1 MVIFEKWPYE
11 NNAEDVPVSK
21 LLLQR
26 ASEEDTPRADRPP
39 YPGTPRWVKVF
50 AIIVLVVVL
59 LVVII
64 LVTGIGGDHGPD
76 RHRRSGDAG
85 GGTPPIEYVV
95 EDDGPAD
102 HAPPMEHG
110 VQQR

>member
-1 MVIFEKWPYE
+1 MG
-11 NNAEDVPVSK
+11 K
-21 LLLQR
+21 LSLQR
-26 ASEEDTPRADRPP
+26 TPEEDTHASDRSP

-50 AIIVLVVVL
+50 AIVALAVVL

-64 LVTGIGGDHGPD
+64 LVTGVGGDHGPD

-110 VQQR
+110 VQQP